1 MTRRLQMKSITGG
14 GYFLTVGEHTF
25 KIELNTDKIQGAYGP
40 IANREYT
47 VFVDDTR
54 VGDTFKTAAEA
65 KDFVAPYVERAQ
77 EQERRERATEMWR
90 QFAEDLFPA
99 GIPKNVLSAMEKYT
113 NTITVGDKPKT
124 PKGKVKSEA
133 KDTKTEGTPDTA
145 EVKSEPESTEDV
157 AAKVRKS
164 TPRRSRAKSTSKTTA
179 EKRGTTPRRRTSKVK
194 SEDTAEPVEV
204 KSEEAEPVAPE
215 PEVTAPP
222 EPEPTEVSAPE
233 REAASA

>member
-113 NTITVGDKPKT
+113 STVVVADKPK
-124 PKGKVKSEA
+124 KGKSKSEA
-133 KDTKTEGTPDTA
+133 PAEDTPDTA
-145 EVKSEPESTEDV
+145 EVKPETTEDV
-157 AAKVRKS
+157 AAEVRKS
-164 TPRRSRAKSTSKTTA
+164 QPRRSRAKSTTRTKA
-179 EKRGTTPRRRTSKVK
+179 ERGTTPRRRTSKVK
-194 SEDTAEPVEV
+194 SEAEPEV
-204 KSEEAEPVAPE
+204 KSEETEPVAPE

-222 EPEPTEVSAPE
+222 EPEVTEAEVSAPE

>member
-25 KIELNTDKIQGAYGP
+25 KIELNKDKIQGAYGP

-47 VFVDDTR
+47 VYVDDTR

-113 NTITVGDKPKT
+113 NTITVGDKPK
-124 PKGKVKSEA
+124 GKVKSEA
-133 KDTKTEGTPDTA
+133 KNTKTEGTPDTA
-145 EVKSEPESTEDV
+145 EVKSETTEDV
-157 AAKVRKS
+157 AAQVRKS
-164 TPRRSRAKSTSKTTA
+164 TPRRSRAKSTSKSGGAKATT
-179 EKRGTTPRRRTSKVK
+179 RRRSTTKVK
-194 SEDTAEPVEV
+194 NEDKAEPVTPDQTEV
-204 KSEEAEPVAPE
+204 PEPVE
-215 PEVTAPP
+215 STS
-222 EPEPTEVSAPE
+222 EPEPTEAEASAPE
-233 REAASA
+233 NEAVSA